1 MARRLT
7 AILYYDA
14 VGYSLAMGRDET
26 RTLEGLKSDR
36 REIID
41 KKANQHGGRTIKLMG
56 DGALLEFASA
66 VDAVAF
72 AVGVQCTL
80 AGRNAKLP
88 EDQRRFYRVGI
99 NVGDVIIDGDDIYGD
114 GVNIAS
120 RLETLCEPGGIC
132 IHQNVRDQLRGKLK
146 LDFHDLGDVE
156 VKNIERAVRAFRVE
170 LNEKAAAI
178 AARPIE
184 TTSKP
189 KRPTRFWQAAVG
201 ISLALVLIAGAIFWW
216 QLKTSEFE
224 PVVPETMAQ
233 PLPAKPSIA
242 VLALDDLSAGA
253 DADYLSDAISEGIIT
268 DLSRFSRLFVI
279 ARNSSFKY
287 REQARDVREIARELG
302 VRYILEGS
310 QQKSGDKLRVTVQLI
325 DAVAGNHVWAET
337 YDGDLAD
344 LFALQ
349 DQISSTVAATL
360 GEKLVKIA
368 GEEAKRADP
377 AQLRAIEH
385 ALEAK
390 RHFRE
395 FTKAGTEQARLSSLK
410 AIEADPDLAN
420 GHLGLAW
427 VYINGYRYGWTDL
440 DRDEA
445 LARARKEAQIGLDL
459 APDDADAHVAM
470 AYVHMQAGER
480 EQALA
485 SYEKAL
491 ELNPNAA
498 TVMAALAEALVY
510 VGRIPEAIALLQ
522 KSMRLDPHHPEWFR
536 WNLGWAQYSAGECEQ
551 ALATMQKMSRMP
563 PLANS
568 QLAAIYIC
576 LSDPD
581 KARAAI
587 ATLLDH
593 DPESSVAKFRL
604 GLQGKYKDPAD
615 LERWIDDLRKA
626 GLPE

>member
-14 VGYSLAMGRDET
+14 VNFSIAMGRDEA

-41 KKANQHGGRTIKLMG
+41 TKVKQHSGRTIKLMG
-56 DGALLEFASA
+56 DGALVEFASA
-66 VDAVAF
+66 VDAVTF
-72 AVGVQCTL
+72 AVGMQCTL
-80 AGRNAKLP
+80 ADRNAKLP
-88 EDQRRFYRVGI
+88 EDQRRLYRIGI

-120 RLETLCEPGGIC
+120 RLETLAEPGGIC
-132 IHQNVRDQLRGKLK
+132 IHQNVRDQLRGKLDI
-146 LDFHDLGDVE
+146 DFNDLGEVE
-156 VKNIERAVRAFRVE
+156 AKNIERPLRAFRVV

-184 TTSKP
+184 RTLKP
-189 KRPTRFWQAAVG
+189 KRPARLWQAAVG
-201 ISLALVLIAGAIFWW
+201 ISLALVLVAGVVWW
-216 QLKTSEFE
+216 QSRAPEFE

-268 DLSRFSRLFVI
+268 DLSRFSDLFVI

-287 REQARDVREIARELG
+287 REKAGDVREIARELG

-337 YDGDLAD
+337 YDRDLVD
-344 LFALQ
+344 IFVLQ

-377 AQLRAIEH
+377 ERLRAFEYV
-385 ALEAK
+385 LEGIRYLRK
-390 RHFRE
+390 
-395 FTKAGTEQARLSSLK
+395 FTKEGSEQARLSFLK
-410 AIEADPDLAN
+410 AIEADP
-420 GHLGLAW
+420 GLAAGHIALAR
-427 VYINGYRYGWTDL
+427 VYINGYRWGWTDL
-440 DRDEA
+440 DRGEA
-445 LARARKEAQIGLDL
+445 LARARKEVQIALEL
-459 APDDADAHVAM
+459 APDDYHSHAVM
-470 AYVHMQAGER
+470 ASVHMQTGES

-485 SYEKAL
+485 GFEKAL

-498 TVMAALAEALVY
+498 NIMASLAEALLY
-510 VGRIPEAIALLQ
+510 TGRLPEAITLLQ
-522 KSMRLDPHHPEWFR
+522 KSMRLDPHHPAWFY
-536 WNLGWAQYSAGECEQ
+536 WNLGWAQYAAGECDE
-551 ALATMQKMSRMP
+551 ALVTMRKMSRMP
-563 PLANS
+563 PLANRT
-568 QLAAIYIC
+568 LAAIYIC
-576 LSDPD
+576 LGDPE

-587 ATLLDH
+587 AALLDK
-593 DPESSVAKFRL
+593 DSEYSVAKFRL
-604 GLQGKYKDPAD
+604 NFQDKFKDPAD

-626 GLPE
+626 GMPE